1 MIVFVSAVKL
11 KYSFCLVNRAKSTFG
26 QSHDPLLRTTQ
37 TGFILWRLHRKGRM
51 KFSELFGRLK
61 SVVIGM
67 IHVKA
72 LPGSPLGSLKMS
84 EISEAACREA
94 AIYRDA
100 GVDGLIV
107 ENMHD
112 VPYSLSAGP
121 EVSACMTAVCCSVRA
136 ACPSLPI
143 GAQILTAANQQA
155 LAVALASGLDF
166 IRAEGFVFAHV
177 ADEGLLNA
185 GAGELLR
192 YRKQIGAEHVQIF
205 TDIKKKHSSHAL
217 TSDVSVA
224 ETARAA
230 EFFLS
235 DGVIITGAATGLQAD
250 PEELRDVSQSVGIP
264 VLIGSGVT
272 YDNVESYLDANAMI
286 VGSHFKLGGHW
297 ANEVDLQQVKRFM
310 GKIRKLRQ

>member
-1 MIVFVSAVKL
+1 
-11 KYSFCLVNRAKSTFG
+11 
-26 QSHDPLLRTTQ
+26 
-37 TGFILWRLHRKGRM
+37 M
-51 KFSELFGRLK
+51 KFLELFGRLK

-112 VPYSLSAGP
+112 VPYSLSVGA

-136 ACPSLPI
+136 VCPSLPI

-235 DGVIITGAATGLQAD
+235 DALSDDVYIAEAA
-250 PEELRDVSQSVGIP
+250 PDVSQSVGIP

-297 ANEVDLQQVKRFM
+297 ANEVDPQQVKRFM

>member
-1 MIVFVSAVKL
+1 
-11 KYSFCLVNRAKSTFG
+11 
-26 QSHDPLLRTTQ
+26 
-37 TGFILWRLHRKGRM
+37 M
-51 KFSELFGRLK
+51 KFLELFGRLK

-112 VPYSLSAGP
+112 VPYSLSVGA

-136 ACPSLPI
+136 VCPSLPI

-235 DGVIITGAATGLQAD
+235 D
-250 PEELRDVSQSVGIP
+250 DVSQSVGIP

-297 ANEVDLQQVKRFM
+297 ANEVDPQQVKRFM